1 MGTIPNENKPKLLTT
16 FNVCRGNMIKSR
28 YTPYIAGEKNAACP
42 ATQTAGLCGK
52 LLVTSFGRRLHNT
65 TFSAVKILSNQVL
78 SI

>member
-1 MGTIPNENKPKLLTT
+1 MDNSKPKLLTT

-42 ATQTAGLCGK
+42 TTQTAGLCGK
-52 LLVTSFGRRLHNT
+52 LLVTSFGRRLRNT
-65 TFSAVKILSNQVL
+65 AFSAVKIFLNQVL